1 MHLDDRG
8 STINPTETKIRAR
21 SARTFRGIN
30 ESHVLTP
37 KLDDV
42 RERWWG
48 GEEGRTRRATVR
60 SDKNCLS
67 KRRNLVPLVYVSR
80 YLLVSLLDSWLP
92 CTLEM
97 TVHYRE
103 TWTKIAFRYGAGGQG
118 GGEISI
124 YKNIRWSCSLV
135 RTIIVFLPFFSFS
148 FSFFFL
154 LVSVDQQKNVGV
166 CDRCPV
172 TERARRS

>member
-8 STINPTETKIRAR
+8 STINSTETKIRAR

-42 RERWWG
+42 RERWGGWG
-48 GEEGRTRRATVR
+48 ESLGEERRTRRATVR

-67 KRRNLVPLVYVSR
+67 KRRNLVYVSR

-103 TWTKIAFRYGAGGQG
+103 TGQRSHSVTGREAGGN
-118 GGEISI
+118 I

-148 FSFFFL
+148 FSFFFSFL
-154 LVSVDQQKNVGV
+154 SISRKTLVSVTGV
-166 CDRCPV
+166 R
-172 TERARRS
+172 